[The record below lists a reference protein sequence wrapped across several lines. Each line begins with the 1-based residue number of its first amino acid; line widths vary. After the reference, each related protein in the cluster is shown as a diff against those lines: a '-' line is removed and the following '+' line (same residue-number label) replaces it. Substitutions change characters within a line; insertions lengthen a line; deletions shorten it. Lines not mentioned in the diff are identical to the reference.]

1 MLFEKKVYLIMIKKD
16 KRGMEILV
24 KSNSRLD
31 VQSIFDLNYLH
42 RRRNEELLFLWLR
55 LNLGISSADFP

>member
-1 MLFEKKVYLIMIKKD
+1 MIKKD
-16 KRGMEILV
+16 KRGTEILV

-42 RRRNEELLFLWLR
+42 RRRNEELLFFWLR
-55 LNLGISSADFP
+55 LNLGVSSVDFP

>member
-1 MLFEKKVYLIMIKKD
+1 MIKKD

-55 LNLGISSADFP
+55 LNLGVSSADFP

>member
-1 MLFEKKVYLIMIKKD
+1 MIKKD
-16 KRGMEILV
+16 KRGTEILV

-31 VQSIFDLNYLH
+31 VQSIFYLNYLH

-55 LNLGISSADFP
+55 LNLGVSSVDFP